1 MMCRVLGYV
10 SSSLQLDDWSSG
22 VTGGL
27 GIGLLMTI
35 DVSVVN
41 GHLHTTLARFTKYL
55 TIYRKI
61 IVKSTYGSDLQHAKI
76 SPRNITS

>member
-41 GHLHTTLARFTKYL
+41 GHLHTTLA
-55 TIYRKI
+55 
-61 IVKSTYGSDLQHAKI
+61 
-76 SPRNITS
+76 